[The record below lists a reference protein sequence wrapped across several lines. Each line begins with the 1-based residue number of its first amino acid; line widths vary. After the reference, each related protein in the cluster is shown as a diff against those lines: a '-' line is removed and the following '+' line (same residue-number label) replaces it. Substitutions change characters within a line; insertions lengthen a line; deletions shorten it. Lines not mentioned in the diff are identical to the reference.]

1 MPVARRGIEGGVH
14 YQRTESGHYGGGLDR
29 LKGLAFAASWRV
41 PVGWF

>member
-1 MPVARRGIEGGVH
+1 
-14 YQRTESGHYGGGLDR
+14 HYGGGLDR